1 MRWINILIL
10 KKKDSSSASSSSLME
25 CHDHQHA
32 GSTGSSDMDSQIR
45 ISNLT
50 NHYKFKKG
58 GLIKKTTSIMV
69 NGVSR

>member
-1 MRWINILIL
+1 
-10 KKKDSSSASSSSLME
+10 ME